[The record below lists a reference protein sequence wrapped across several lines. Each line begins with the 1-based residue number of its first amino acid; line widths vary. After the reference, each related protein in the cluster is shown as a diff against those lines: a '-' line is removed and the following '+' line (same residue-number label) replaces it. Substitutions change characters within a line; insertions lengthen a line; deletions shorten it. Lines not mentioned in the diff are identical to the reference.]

1 MATTN
6 VFCANPQITRYL
18 FPENL
23 SYALERRHLSRY
35 GTDGCV
41 WLRSSVSVAQ
51 RRASRAM
58 RMCCFFLPCVEK
70 SVLFVGDGS
79 LALIIYVALLYAVH
93 VGNSVARGFAA
104 A

>member
-1 MATTN
+1 MRLKDAICHVT
-6 VFCANPQITRYL
+6 
-18 FPENL
+18 
-23 SYALERRHLSRY
+23 ALTGVSGFEAQCPSR
-35 GTDGCV
+35 
-41 WLRSSVSVAQ
+41 SVAQ